1 MSVHGE
7 PAKEPV
13 LLLVKLAVPV
23 GVDAPINAVS
33 RTVTV
38 QVVAWFRATDEG
50 EQVTDAA
57 VESLPKLI
65 DVDP

>member
-13 LLLVKLAVPV
+13 PLLAKLAVPV
-23 GVDAPINAVS
+23 GVDAPINVVS
-33 RTVTV
+33 LTVTV
-38 QVVAWFRATDEG
+38 QVVAWFSTTDEG
-50 EQVTDAA
+50 EHVTEVA

-65 DVDP
+65 DADP